1 MHEMQSKGAISNFSR
16 VVISVEGIL
25 LLQDKSLMWTFISSN
40 PQPEKKKKRNNLSLP
55 TTTVFKGA

>member
-40 PQPEKKKKRNNLSLP
+40 PQPEKKKK
-55 TTTVFKGA
+55 KEII